1 MGSTGMQVTETS
13 TDGLKHE
20 FKIVIPAADITE
32 RIDKRL
38 IEIGQQTR
46 LPGFRPGK
54 APMSVL
60 KTRFLPHVRGE
71 VVQDAVNQGADEAL
85 KDRNLRPALQPK
97 VEITAFDEGKDLEY
111 TLAVEALPEI
121 EPMDFTTIALE
132 RWKPQVPDNEVEE
145 SLKRLADRQRK
156 DEKVDRETAKGDLV
170 VIDFKGEIDG
180 KEFPGGAASDY
191 RLEIGSGGFIPGF
204 EDQLEG
210 AKAGEE
216 RTVNVT
222 FPADYGVAD
231 LSGKPAKFA
240 VTVKEVRAFQDQ
252 PIDNSLAEA
261 LGMENIDE
269 LRKMVKEQNER
280 QYGDLARQRLKR
292 QLLDQL
298 AKGHSFPVPPGM
310 VDGEF
315 ETIWKQ
321 YEFQRE
327 RAKESGVTDYNEGK
341 SDDQVRAEFHAMA
354 ERRVRLGLLL
364 SEVARRH
371 NISVTQDEI
380 NQALVAEA
388 RRFPGQERKV
398 VEYYRNEPGA
408 IEGLRAPILENKVV
422 DHILGSAKVSERT
435 VPAADLVAAEEEDAK
450 GHDHGAE

>member
-298 AKGHSFPVPPGM
+298 AQGHSFPVPPGM

>member
-1 MGSTGMQVTETS
+1 MQVTETNS
-13 TDGLKHE
+13 DGLKHE
-20 FKIVIPAADITE
+20 FKIVIPAGDIAE

-38 IEIGQQTR
+38 TEIGRQTR

-71 VVQDAVNQGADEAL
+71 VVQDVVNQAADETL

-97 VEITAFDEGKDLEY
+97 VEITAFDDGKDLEY

-132 RWKPQVPDNEVEE
+132 RWKPEIPDSEVDEA
-145 SLKRLADRQRK
+145 LKRLAQRQRK
-156 DEKVDRETAKGDLV
+156 DEPVERAPEKGDLV
-170 VIDFKGEIDG
+170 VIDFKGEVDG
-180 KEFPGGAASDY
+180 KEFPGGAATGY
-191 RLEIGSGGFIPGF
+191 RLELGSGGFIPGF
-204 EDQLEG
+204 EDQLVG

-216 RTVNVT
+216 RSVAVT
-222 FPADYGVAD
+222 FPADYGAAD
-231 LSGKPAKFA
+231 LAGKPATFA
-240 VTVKEVRAFQDQ
+240 VIVKEVRAFQDQ
-252 PIDNSLAEA
+252 PVDDTLATA
-261 LGMENIDE
+261 MGMENLAE
-269 LRKMVKEQNER
+269 LRQMVREQSER
-280 QYGDLARQRLKR
+280 EYAGLARQRLKR

-298 AKGHSFPVPPGM
+298 AGHHDFPVPPGM

-315 ETIWKQ
+315 DTIWKQ
-321 YEFQRE
+321 YEFQRD
-327 RAKESGVTDYNEGK
+327 RAKESGVTDYNDGK
-341 SDDQVRAEFHAMA
+341 SEDEVRAEFRKMA

-364 SEVARRH
+364 SEVAKRH

-422 DHILGSAKVSERT
+422 DHILGTAKVSERA
-435 VPAADLVAAEEEDAK
+435 VPATDLVAAEEEDAK
-450 GHDHGAE
+450 GHEHGAE

>member
-1 MGSTGMQVTETS
+1 MEVTETNA
-13 TDGLKHE
+13 DGLKHE
-20 FKIVIPAADITE
+20 FKIVIPAGDIAE

-38 IEIGQQTR
+38 VEIGRQTR

-71 VVQDAVNQGADEAL
+71 VVQDVVNQAADETL
-85 KDRNLRPALQPK
+85 KGRNLRPAMQPK

-111 TLAVEALPEI
+111 TLAIEALPEI
-121 EPMDFTTIALE
+121 EPMDFTVISLE
-132 RWKPQVPDNEVEE
+132 RWKPEIPDSEVDE
-145 SLKRLADRQRK
+145 SLNRLAQRQRK
-156 DEKVDRETAKGDLV
+156 DEPVEREAAKGDLV
-170 VIDFKGEIDG
+170 VIDFKGEVDG
-180 KEFPGGAASDY
+180 KEFPGGSATGY
-191 RLEIGSGGFIPGF
+191 RLELGSGGFIPGF
-204 EDQLEG
+204 EDQLVG
-210 AKAGEE
+210 AKAGDE
-216 RTVNVT
+216 RTVDVT

-231 LSGKPAKFA
+231 LAGKPAKFA
-240 VTVKEVRAFQDQ
+240 VTVKDVRAYQDQ
-252 PIDNSLAEA
+252 PVDNTLAEA
-261 LGMENIDE
+261 LGMENLDE
-269 LRKMVKEQNER
+269 LRRMVREQNER
-280 QYGDLARQRLKR
+280 QYADLARQRLKR

-298 AKGHSFPVPPGM
+298 AKGHDFPVPPGM

-315 ETIWKQ
+315 DTIWKQ
-321 YEFQRE
+321 YEFQRD

-341 SDDQVRAEFHAMA
+341 SEDEVRVEFRNMA

-371 NISVTQDEI
+371 NITVTQDEI

-408 IEGLRAPILENKVV
+408 VEGLRAPILENKVV
-422 DHILGSAKVSERT
+422 DHILGAAKVSERT
-435 VPAADLVAAEEEDAK
+435 VPAAELVAAEEEAAK
-450 GHDHGAE
+450 EHDHGAQ

>member
-1 MGSTGMQVTETS
+1 MEVTETA

-20 FKIVIPAADITE
+20 FKIVIPADDIAS

-38 IEIGQQTR
+38 EEIGRTTR

-71 VVQDAVNQGADEAL
+71 VVQDAVNQAADETL
-85 KDRNLRPALQPK
+85 KGRNLRPAMQPK

-111 TLAVEALPEI
+111 TLAIEAMPEI
-121 EPMDFTTIALE
+121 EPMDFSTIALE
-132 RWKPQVPDNEVEE
+132 RWKPEIPESEVDE
-145 SLKRLADRQRK
+145 SLQRLAQRQRK
-156 DEKVDRETAKGDLV
+156 DEPVEREAAKGDV
-170 VIDFKGEIDG
+170 AVIDFKGEVDG
-180 KEFPGGAASDY
+180 KEFPGGAATGY
-191 RLEIGSGGFIPGF
+191 RLELGSGGFIPGF
-204 EDQLEG
+204 EDQLAG
-210 AKAGEE
+210 ARAGEE
-216 RTVNVT
+216 RTVDVT

-231 LSGKPAKFA
+231 LAGKPAKFA
-240 VTVKEVRAFQDQ
+240 VTVKEVRAYQDQ
-252 PIDNSLAEA
+252 PIDESLATA
-261 LGMENIDE
+261 LGMENLAE
-269 LRKMVKEQNER
+269 LRQMVREQSER
-280 QYGDLARQRLKR
+280 EYEGLARQRLKR

-298 AKGHSFPVPPGM
+298 AGHHDFPVPPGM
-310 VDGEF
+310 VEGEF
-315 ETIWKQ
+315 DTIWRQ
-321 YEFQRE
+321 YELQRD

-341 SDDQVRAEFHAMA
+341 SDEEVRGEFHNMA

-398 VEYYRNEPGA
+398 VEYYRNQAGA

-422 DHILGSAKVSERT
+422 DHILGVAKVGERT
-435 VPAADLVAAEEEDAK
+435 VPAAELIAAEEATAK
-450 GHDHGAE
+450 EQGHDHGAE

>member
-1 MGSTGMQVTETS
+1 MQVTETN

-20 FKIVIPAADITE
+20 FKITIPAGDISA

-38 IEIGQQTR
+38 AEIGRTTR

-71 VVQDAVNQGADEAL
+71 VVQDAVNQAADETL
-85 KDRNLRPALQPK
+85 KDRNLRPAIQPK
-97 VEITAFDEGKDLEY
+97 VEITAFDDGKDLEY

-121 EPMDFTTIALE
+121 EPMDFSQIALE
-132 RWKPQVPDNEVEE
+132 RWKPEIPESEIEQ
-145 SLKRLADRQRK
+145 SLKTLADRQRK
-156 DEKVDRETAKGDLV
+156 DEVVEREAAKGDLV
-170 VIDFKGEIDG
+170 VIDFAGEIDG
-180 KEFPGGAASDY
+180 KEFPGGSATGH
-191 RLEIGSGGFIPGF
+191 RLELGSGGFIPGF
-204 EDQLEG
+204 EDQLAG
-210 AKAGEE
+210 VKAGEE
-216 RTVNVT
+216 RTVAVN

-231 LSGKPAKFA
+231 LAGKPATFK
-240 VTVKEVRAFQDQ
+240 VTVKEVRAYQDQ
-252 PIDNSLAEA
+252 PIDETLATA
-261 LGMENIDE
+261 MGFDDLAE
-269 LRKMVKEQNER
+269 LRKFVTEQNER
-280 QYGDLARQRLKR
+280 QYGDVARQRLKR

-298 AKGHSFPVPPGM
+298 ATHHEFPVPPGM

-315 ETIWKQ
+315 DSIWRQ

-327 RAKESGVTDYNEGK
+327 RAKQGGVTDYNEGK
-341 SDDQVRAEFHAMA
+341 SEEEVRAEFRRMA

-380 NQALVAEA
+380 NQALVVEA

-398 VEYYRNEPGA
+398 VEYYRNQPGA
-408 IEGLRAPILENKVV
+408 IDGLRAPILENKVV
-422 DHILGSAKVSERT
+422 DHILGSAKVSERS
-435 VPAADLVAAEEEDAK
+435 VPAAELIAAEDEAAK
-450 GHDHGAE
+450 GQDHGAE

>member
-1 MGSTGMQVTETS
+1 MQVTETNA
-13 TDGLKHE
+13 DGLKHE
-20 FKIVIPAADITE
+20 FKIVIPAGDIAE

-38 IEIGQQTR
+38 VEIGRQTR

-71 VVQDAVNQGADEAL
+71 VVQDVVNQAADETL
-85 KDRNLRPALQPK
+85 KGRNLRPAMQPK

-111 TLAVEALPEI
+111 TLAIEALPEI
-121 EPMDFTTIALE
+121 EPMDFTGISLE
-132 RWKPQVPDNEVEE
+132 RWKPEIPDSEVDE
-145 SLKRLADRQRK
+145 SLNRLAQRQRK
-156 DEKVDRETAKGDLV
+156 DEPVEREAAKGDLV
-170 VIDFKGEIDG
+170 VIDFKGEVDG
-180 KEFPGGAASDY
+180 TEFPGGSATGY
-191 RLEIGSGGFIPGF
+191 RLELGSGGFIPGF
-204 EDQLEG
+204 EDQLVG
-210 AKAGEE
+210 VKAGDE
-216 RTVNVT
+216 RTVDVT

-231 LSGKPAKFA
+231 LAGKPAKFA
-240 VTVKEVRAFQDQ
+240 VTVKEVRAYQDQ
-252 PIDNSLAEA
+252 PVDNTLAEA
-261 LGMENIDE
+261 LGMENLDE
-269 LRKMVKEQNER
+269 LRQMVREQNER

-298 AKGHSFPVPPGM
+298 AKGHDFPVPPGM

-315 ETIWKQ
+315 DTIWKQ
-321 YEFQRE
+321 YEFQRN

-341 SDDQVRAEFHAMA
+341 SEDEVRAEFRNMA

-371 NISVTQDEI
+371 NITVTQDEI

-408 IEGLRAPILENKVV
+408 VEGLRAPILENKVV
-422 DHILGSAKVSERT
+422 DHILGAAKVSERT
-435 VPAADLVAAEEEDAK
+435 VPAAELVAAEEEAAK
-450 GHDHGAE
+450 EHDHGAE

>member
-1 MGSTGMQVTETS
+1 MQVTETN

-20 FKIVIPAADITE
+20 FKITIPAGDISA

-38 IEIGQQTR
+38 AEIGRTTR

-71 VVQDAVNQGADEAL
+71 VVQDAVNQAADETL

-121 EPMDFTTIALE
+121 EPMDFSQIELE
-132 RWKPQVPDNEVEE
+132 RWKPEIPEAEIEE

-156 DEKVDRETAKGDLV
+156 DEPVEREAAKGDLV
-170 VIDFKGEIDG
+170 VIDFTGEIDG
-180 KEFPGGAASDY
+180 KEFPGGSATGH
-191 RLEIGSGGFIPGF
+191 RLELGAGGFIPGF
-204 EDQLEG
+204 EDQLVG
-210 AKAGEE
+210 TKAGEQ
-216 RTVNVT
+216 RTVEVT
-222 FPADYGVAD
+222 FPGDYGVAD
-231 LSGKPAKFA
+231 LAGKAAKFK
-240 VTVKEVRAFQDQ
+240 VEVKEVRAFQDQ
-252 PIDNSLAEA
+252 PIDETLATA
-261 LGMENIDE
+261 MGFDDLAE
-269 LRKMVKEQNER
+269 LRKFVAEQNER
-280 QYGDLARQRLKR
+280 QYGDMARQRLKR
-292 QLLDQL
+292 QLLDEL
-298 AKGHSFPVPPGM
+298 AKHHEFPVPPGM
-310 VDGEF
+310 VDAEF
-315 ETIWKQ
+315 DSIWRQ

-327 RAKESGVTDYNEGK
+327 RAKQSGVTDYNEGK
-341 SDDQVRAEFHAMA
+341 SEDEVRAEFRHMA

-398 VEYYRNEPGA
+398 VEYYRNQPGA
-408 IEGLRAPILENKVV
+408 IDGLRAPILENKVV
-422 DHILGSAKVSERT
+422 DHILGSTKISERT
-435 VPAADLVAAEEEDAK
+435 VPAADLIAAEDEAAK
-450 GHDHGAE
+450 EQDHGAE

>member
-1 MGSTGMQVTETS
+1 MQVTETN

-20 FKIVIPAADITE
+20 FKIVIAAGDIAE

-38 IEIGQQTR
+38 TEIGRQSR

-71 VVQDAVNQGADEAL
+71 VVQDVVNQAADETL
-85 KDRNLRPALQPK
+85 KGRNLRPAMQPK

-121 EPMDFTTIALE
+121 EPMDFATIALE
-132 RWKPQVPDNEVEE
+132 RWKPEIPDSEVNEA
-145 SLKRLADRQRK
+145 LKRLAQRQRK
-156 DEKVDRETAKGDLV
+156 DEPVEREAAKGDVV

-180 KEFPGGAASDY
+180 TEFPGGSATGY
-191 RLEIGSGGFIPGF
+191 RLELGSGGFIAGF
-204 EDQLEG
+204 EDQLVG
-210 AKAGEE
+210 AKAGDQ
-216 RTVNVT
+216 RSVDVT

-231 LSGKPAKFA
+231 LAAKPAKFA
-240 VTVKEVRAFQDQ
+240 VTVKEVRAYQDQ
-252 PIDNSLAEA
+252 PIDNTLAEA
-261 LGMENIDE
+261 LGMENLDE
-269 LRKMVKEQNER
+269 LRQTVREQSER
-280 QYGDLARQRLKR
+280 EYAALARQRLKR

-298 AKGHSFPVPPGM
+298 AGHHDFPVPSGM
-310 VDGEF
+310 VEGEF
-315 ETIWKQ
+315 DTIWKQ
-321 YEFQRE
+321 YESQRD
-327 RAKESGVTDYNEGK
+327 RAKESGLTDYNEGK
-341 SDDQVRAEFHAMA
+341 SEDEVRAEFRKIA

-364 SEVARRH
+364 SEVARQH
-371 NISVTQDEI
+371 NITVTQDEI

-408 IEGLRAPILENKVV
+408 VEGLRAPILENKVV
-422 DHILGSAKVSERT
+422 DHILGAAKVSERA
-435 VPAADLVAAEEEDAK
+435 VPAAELVAAEEEAAK
-450 GHDHGAE
+450 EHDHGAE

>member
-1 MGSTGMQVTETS
+1 MQVTETS

>member
-321 YEFQRE
+321 YESQRE

>member
-1 MGSTGMQVTETS
+1 MEVIETT

-20 FKIVIPAADITE
+20 FKITIPAGDIAE

-38 IEIGQQTR
+38 VEIGRTTR

-71 VVQDAVNQGADEAL
+71 IVQDAVNQAADETL
-85 KDRNLRPALQPK
+85 KGRNLRPAMQPK

-111 TLAVEALPEI
+111 TLAIEALPEI
-121 EPMDFTTIALE
+121 EPMDFTQVALE
-132 RWKPQVPDNEVEE
+132 RWKPEIPETDVDD

-156 DEKVDRETAKGDLV
+156 DELVEREAATGDLV
-170 VIDFKGEIDG
+170 VIDFNGEVEG
-180 KEFPGGAASDY
+180 KEFPGGAAKDY
-191 RLEIGSGGFIPGF
+191 RLELGSNSFIPGF
-204 EDQLEG
+204 EDQLIG
-210 AKAGEE
+210 AKAGDA
-216 RTVNVT
+216 RTVEVG

-231 LSGKPAKFA
+231 LAGKAAKFA
-240 VTVKEVRAFQDQ
+240 VTMKEVRAYQDQ
-252 PIDNSLAEA
+252 PIDETLASA
-261 LGMENIDE
+261 LGMENLDE
-269 LRKMVKEQNER
+269 LRQMVREQSARE
-280 QYGDLARQRLKR
+280 YEGVARQRLKR

-298 AKGHSFPVPPGM
+298 AQHHDFPVPAGM
-310 VDGEF
+310 VDAEF
-315 ETIWKQ
+315 ETIWRQ
-321 YEFQRE
+321 YEFQRD

-341 SDDQVRAEFHAMA
+341 SEDEVRADFRRMA

-364 SEVARRH
+364 SEVAKRH
-371 NISVTQDEI
+371 NISVTQEEV

-408 IEGLRAPILENKVV
+408 IDGLRAPILENKVV
-422 DHILGSAKVSERT
+422 DHILGSAQISERS
-435 VPAADLVAAEEEDAK
+435 VPAAELVAAEENEAK
-450 GHDHGAE
+450 GKDNGAE

>member
-1 MGSTGMQVTETS
+1 MQITETNS
-13 TDGLKHE
+13 DGLKHE
-20 FKIVIPAADITE
+20 FKITIPAGDIAE

-38 IEIGQQTR
+38 VEIGRGAR

-71 VVQDAVNQGADEAL
+71 VVQDAVNQAADEAL
-85 KDRNLRPALQPK
+85 KGRNLRPALQPK

-111 TLAVEALPEI
+111 TLAIEAMPEI

-132 RWKPQVPDNEVEE
+132 RWKPEIPDSDVDE
-145 SLKRLADRQRK
+145 SLKRLAQRQRK
-156 DEKVDRETAKGDLV
+156 DEPVERGAANGDLV

-180 KEFPGGAASDY
+180 KEFPGGAATAY
-191 RLEIGSGGFIPGF
+191 RLELGSGGFIPGF
-204 EDQLEG
+204 EDQLVG
-210 AKAGEE
+210 VRAGDE
-216 RTVNVT
+216 RTVEVT

-231 LSGKPAKFA
+231 LAGKAAKFA
-240 VTVKEVRAFQDQ
+240 VTVTEVRAFQDQ
-252 PIDNSLAEA
+252 PIDDALATA
-261 LGMENIDE
+261 LGMENLTE
-269 LRKMVKEQNER
+269 LRQTVREQSER
-280 QYGDLARQRLKR
+280 EYGGLARQRLKR

-298 AKGHSFPVPPGM
+298 ASHHDFPVPPGM

-315 ETIWKQ
+315 EAIWRQ
-321 YEFQRE
+321 YEAQRD

-341 SDDQVRAEFHAMA
+341 SDDEVRAEFRRMA

-398 VEYYRNEPGA
+398 VEYYRNEAGA

-422 DHILGSAKVSERT
+422 DHILGSAQISERT
-435 VPAADLVAAEEEDAK
+435 VPAAELIAAEEAEAK
-450 GHDHGAE
+450 ERNDGAE

>member
-1 MGSTGMQVTETS
+1 MQVTETNS
-13 TDGLKHE
+13 DGLKHE
-20 FKIVIPAADITE
+20 FKIVIPAGDIAE

-38 IEIGQQTR
+38 TEIGRQTR

-71 VVQDAVNQGADEAL
+71 VVQDVVNQAADETL

-97 VEITAFDEGKDLEY
+97 VEITAFDDGKDLEY

-132 RWKPQVPDNEVEE
+132 RWKPEIPDLEVDEA
-145 SLKRLADRQRK
+145 LKRLAQRQRK
-156 DEKVDRETAKGDLV
+156 DEPVERAAEKSDLV
-170 VIDFKGEIDG
+170 VIDFKGEVDG
-180 KEFPGGAASDY
+180 KEFPGGAATGY
-191 RLEIGSGGFIPGF
+191 RLELGSGGFIPGF
-204 EDQLEG
+204 EDQLVG

-216 RTVNVT
+216 RSVAVT
-222 FPADYGVAD
+222 FPADYGAAD
-231 LSGKPAKFA
+231 LAGKPATFA
-240 VTVKEVRAFQDQ
+240 VTVREVRAFQDQ
-252 PIDNSLAEA
+252 PVDDTLATA
-261 LGMENIDE
+261 MGMENLAE
-269 LRKMVKEQNER
+269 LRQMVREQSER
-280 QYGDLARQRLKR
+280 EYAGLARQRLKR

-298 AKGHSFPVPPGM
+298 AGHHDFPVPPGM

-315 ETIWKQ
+315 DTIWKQ
-321 YEFQRE
+321 YEFQRD
-327 RAKESGVTDYNEGK
+327 RAKESGVTDYNDGK
-341 SDDQVRAEFHAMA
+341 SEDEVRAEFRKMA

-364 SEVARRH
+364 SEVAKRH

-422 DHILGSAKVSERT
+422 DHILGTAKVSERA

-450 GHDHGAE
+450 GHEHGAE

>member
-1 MGSTGMQVTETS
+1 MQVTETS

-20 FKIVIPAADITE
+20 FKIVIPAADISE

-38 IEIGQQTR
+38 VEIGQQAR

-60 KTRFLPHVRGE
+60 KTRFLPQVRGE
-71 VVQDAVNQGADEAL
+71 IVQDAVNQGADEAL
-85 KDRNLRPALQPK
+85 KGRNLRPALQPK
-97 VEITAFDEGKDLEY
+97 VEITAYDEGKDLEY
-111 TLAVEALPEI
+111 TLAIEAMPEF
-121 EPMDFTTIALE
+121 EPMDFAGIALE
-132 RWKPQVPDNEVEE
+132 RWKPEVPDSEVDE
-145 SLKRLADRQRK
+145 SLKRLAERQRK
-156 DEKVDRETAKGDLV
+156 DEKVDRAAEKGDLV

-180 KEFPGGAASDY
+180 KEFPGGAATDY
-191 RLEIGSGGFIPGF
+191 RLELGSGGFIPGF
-204 EDQLEG
+204 EDQLVG
-210 AKAGEE
+210 AKAGED
-216 RTVNVT
+216 RTVDVT
-222 FPADYGVAD
+222 FPTDYGVAD
-231 LSGKPAKFA
+231 LSGKAAKFA
-240 VTVKEVRAFQDQ
+240 VTVKEVRAFQPQ

-269 LRKMVKEQNER
+269 LRQTVREQNER

-298 AKGHSFPVPPGM
+298 AKGHDFPVPPGM

-315 ETIWKQ
+315 DTIWKQ

-341 SDDQVRAEFHAMA
+341 SDEQVRGEFRAMA

-371 NISVTQDEI
+371 NITVAQDEI

-388 RRFPGQERKV
+388 RRFPGQERQV

-422 DHILGSAKVSERT
+422 DHILGSAEVSERT

-450 GHDHGAE
+450 GQDHGA